1 MASKKSML
9 VFACPRVFEEEI
21 RAVNEVLRS
30 GWWGTGPKT
39 QEFEK
44 KMGKYWGGI
53 DCLGLNS
60 ATAALELALDVFGVG
75 PGDEVITTP
84 LTFVSTINVIVHRGA
99 KPVLADIDPE
109 DWNIDPKEIEKKIT
123 KKTKVILPVHLH
135 GRPCQMKEIMGLA
148 RKHKLLVL
156 EDAAHGIE
164 SRYQGKAVGT
174 IGDAGAWSFY
184 VTKNLAT
191 GEGGMLTMRKKAWM
205 KEARIKSLHG
215 ISQDAWKRYGKEGY
229 QHYEAVY
236 PGYKFNL
243 MDIQAA
249 LGLTQLGRIESN
261 WRIRKKYWEKIIKGL
276 GDLKELQLPARLRPP
291 RRSPS
296 GPPFEE
302 SLKNRHGYHLFAIRL
317 RPEKLKID
325 RDGFMTALQAEGIGV
340 GVHFTPI
347 YQHKFYRENYPN
359 MGKGLKNA
367 ELIGNN
373 LISLP
378 FYPHMTVKEVNQVI
392 EAVRKLTKRYG
403 K

>member
-1 MASKKSML
+1 MTNKKPML
-9 VFACPRVFEEEI
+9 VFARPRVFGEEI

-84 LTFVSTINVIVHRGA
+84 LTFVSTLNVIVHRGA
-99 KPVLADIDPE
+99 KPVLADIDSE

-135 GRPCQMKEIMGLA
+135 GRPCQMKGIMRLA
-148 RKHKLLVL
+148 KKYKLLVL

-164 SRYQGKAVGT
+164 ARYQGKAVGT

-191 GEGGMLTMRKKAWM
+191 GEGGMLTMRKKIWM
-205 KEARIKSLHG
+205 EEARVKSLHG
-215 ISQDAWKRYGKEGY
+215 ISKDAWKRYGKEGY

-249 LGLTQLGRIESN
+249 LGLTQLGRIENN
-261 WRIRKKYWEKIIKGL
+261 WRIRKKYWGKIIKGL
-276 GDLKELQLPARLRPP
+276 EDLEELQLPVAIAK
-291 RRSPS
+291 
-296 GPPFEE
+296 GD
-302 SLKNRHGYHLFAIRL
+302 RHAYHLMAIRL
-317 RPEKLKID
+317 RPEKLKVN
-325 RDGFMTALQAEGIGV
+325 RDQFMTALQAERIGV

-359 MGKGLKNA
+359 MGKGLKSA
-367 ELIGNN
+367 ELVGNN

-378 FYPHMTVKEVNQVI
+378 FYPHMTVKEVNRVI